1 MGAIARL
8 KGALPMNFV
17 SCDWGTSNFRL
28 RLVGGTATAEVR
40 TDEGAAKL
48 AILGGD
54 RAAAFRETLDRG
66 LLQLGAPDD
75 LPVIISGMAS
85 STIGWRELPYARLP
99 FALDG
104 RDAVWDRIDD
114 RVYLIS
120 GFRGD
125 TDMLRG
131 EETQAMGL
139 AATLGSELAERVTLV
154 LPGTHSKHLD
164 VNGGVI
170 IEVRT
175 FMTGELFD
183 LLVHHSVLRHSTE
196 PAAAFDSAAFA
207 EGVAETRRKPLLAA
221 LFRARTRQV
230 LDHQPAAAN
239 AAFLSGLLIGAEL
252 LTLAESGLP
261 VIVAAGSAVRNAYA
275 AAGDVLGFGS
285 RLRIMDADPFSALGQ
300 EVLLRRIL
308 KAPR

>member
-1 MGAIARL
+1 MGTLARPEDS
-8 KGALPMNFV
+8 LPMNFV
-17 SCDWGTSNFRL
+17 SCDWGTSSFRL
-28 RLVGGTATAEVR
+28 RVVGGTATTEVR

-48 AILGGD
+48 AALGGD
-54 RAAAFRETLDRG
+54 RATAFRETLDRG

-75 LPVIISGMAS
+75 WPVIISGMAS

-99 FALDG
+99 FALEG
-104 RDAVWDRIDD
+104 RDAVWERIDD
-114 RVYLIS
+114 RVCLIS

-131 EETQAMGL
+131 EETQAIGL
-139 AATLGSELAERVTLV
+139 AATLGSELPERVTLV
-154 LPGTHSKHLD
+154 FPGTHSKHLE

-170 IEVRT
+170 TEVRT

-196 PAAAFDSAAFA
+196 FEAAFDSVAFA
-207 EGVAETRRKPLLAA
+207 QGVAETRRQPLIAA
-221 LFRARTRQV
+221 LFRVRTRQV
-230 LDHQPAAAN
+230 LDRQPAAAN
-239 AAFLSGLLIGAEL
+239 TAFLSGLLIGAEL

-261 VIVAAGSAVRNAYA
+261 VIVAAGSAVRNACA
-275 AAGDVLGFGS
+275 AAGEVLGFGS
-285 RLRIMDADPFSALGQ
+285 RLRIVDADPLSALGQ
-300 EVLLRRIL
+300 EVLLHRIL